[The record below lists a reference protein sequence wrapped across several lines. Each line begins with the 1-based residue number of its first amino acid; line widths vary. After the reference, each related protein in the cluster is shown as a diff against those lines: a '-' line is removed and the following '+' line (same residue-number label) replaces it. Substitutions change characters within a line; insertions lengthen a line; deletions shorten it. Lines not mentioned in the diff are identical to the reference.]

1 MEGFTLVDAGVAIIV
16 LLSGVLAYSRG
27 FVREAMAIL
36 GWIGATIV
44 AFIFADQ
51 VEPLVR
57 QIPVIGDFI
66 GDSCE
71 LAIIAAFAAVFA
83 VALVVVSIFTPL
95 FSGIIQRSALGGVD
109 QALGF
114 FFGVL
119 RGILLVA
126 VAFFVYDTI
135 FATQQFATIDDS
147 RSAQVFAQL
156 TGQIEQQNPEQAL
169 GAATSAF
176 RPPARGRARRF
187 SRFED
192 AAAGI
197 PNREASIQRIT
208 RVPSPVSC
216 GLSACG
222 RTAPKDCVRK
232 SVSRDVRPAV
242 VAAGSARWH
251 RSERSPTA
259 CRPTVEPPSASPS
272 SPPGTEAT

>member
-27 FVREAMAIL
+27 FVREAMAII
-36 GWIGATIV
+36 GWIGATVV

-57 QIPVIGDFI
+57 QIPIVGDFI

-95 FSGIIQRSALGGVD
+95 FSSVVQRSALGGID
-109 QALGF
+109 QGLGF

-135 FATQQFATIDDS
+135 FATQQFAMIVDS
-147 RSAQVFAQL
+147 RAAEVFAQL

-169 GAATSAF
+169 GWITEQYQQLVGNCGA
-176 RPPARGRARRF
+176 PA
-187 SRFED
+187 E
-192 AAAGI
+192 
-197 PNREASIQRIT
+197 
-208 RVPSPVSC
+208 
-216 GLSACG
+216 
-222 RTAPKDCVRK
+222 
-232 SVSRDVRPAV
+232 
-242 VAAGSARWH
+242 
-251 RSERSPTA
+251 
-259 CRPTVEPPSASPS
+259 
-272 SPPGTEAT
+272 

>member
-27 FVREAMAIL
+27 FVREAMAII
-36 GWIGATIV
+36 GWIGATVV

-57 QIPVIGDFI
+57 QIPIVGDFI

-95 FSGIIQRSALGGVD
+95 FSSVVQRSALGGID
-109 QALGF
+109 QGLGF

-135 FATQQFATIDDS
+135 FATQ
-147 RSAQVFAQL
+147 
-156 TGQIEQQNPEQAL
+156 
-169 GAATSAF
+169 
-176 RPPARGRARRF
+176 
-187 SRFED
+187 
-192 AAAGI
+192 
-197 PNREASIQRIT
+197 
-208 RVPSPVSC
+208 
-216 GLSACG
+216 
-222 RTAPKDCVRK
+222 
-232 SVSRDVRPAV
+232 
-242 VAAGSARWH
+242 
-251 RSERSPTA
+251 
-259 CRPTVEPPSASPS
+259 EPLIC
-272 SPPGTEAT
+272 

>member
-27 FVREAMAIL
+27 FVRETMAIL

-57 QIPVIGDFI
+57 QIPVVGEFI

-95 FSGIIQRSALGGVD
+95 FSSVVQRSALGGVD

-135 FATQQFATIDDS
+135 FASQQFAMIDDS
-147 RSAQVFAQL
+147 RAAEVFVQL
-156 TGQIEQQNPEQAL
+156 TGQIEEQNPEQAL
-169 GAATSAF
+169 GWITEQYQQLVGNCGAPAA
-176 RPPARGRARRF
+176 
-187 SRFED
+187 
-192 AAAGI
+192 
-197 PNREASIQRIT
+197 QQ
-208 RVPSPVSC
+208 
-216 GLSACG
+216 
-222 RTAPKDCVRK
+222 
-232 SVSRDVRPAV
+232 
-242 VAAGSARWH
+242 
-251 RSERSPTA
+251 
-259 CRPTVEPPSASPS
+259 
-272 SPPGTEAT
+272 